1 MFSYFFCD
9 GMKLIQD
16 VIRLPLAL
24 LYVAVIIGPWLVL
37 LSEKPSST
45 CRGVGQQIAK
55 TSVKL
60 FNFYSFIIFSV
71 SFCDESSDGE
81 ESSKTEGNGGTASD
95 PELLCQVIQN
105 TTQRSMSQTAWKWA
119 VLLDILIRCYTNQ
132 MQKSSA
138 LQCVTRR

>member
-24 LYVAVIIGPWLVL
+24 LYVAVIMGLWLVI
-37 LSEKPSST
+37 LSEKPSITS
-45 CRGVGQQIAK
+45 RVVGQQIAK
-55 TSVKL
+55 TS
-60 FNFYSFIIFSV
+60 FNRV
-71 SFCDESSDGE
+71 STVTLNSRSLSAMKVAMERNHRKQKAIVVPLAIRSS
-81 ESSKTEGNGGTASD
+81 
-95 PELLCQVIQN
+95 CVQVIQN